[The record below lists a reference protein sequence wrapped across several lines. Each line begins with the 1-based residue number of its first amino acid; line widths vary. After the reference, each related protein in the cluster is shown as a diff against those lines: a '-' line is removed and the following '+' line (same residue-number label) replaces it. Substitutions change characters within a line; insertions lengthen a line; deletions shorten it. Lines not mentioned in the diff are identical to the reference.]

1 MWFLRRKS
9 RNTELEPELLPPA
22 TGPMRRIEITVERQ
36 WISKVAGAPAPGVAP
51 AVGREPQLS
60 TEIQPTVPRKEK
72 SK

>member
-1 MWFLRRKS
+1 
-9 RNTELEPELLPPA
+9 
-22 TGPMRRIEITVERQ
+22 VERQ